1 MKIKQLVIFGKLRD
15 AWMKFAFALAWV
27 NTRLLLS
34 IVYFIVLPP
43 IAIGLRLFG
52 KDYLHLGK
60 RQNGSYWL
68 NKEPVDKSI
77 NRQRRQF

>member
-1 MKIKQLVIFGKLRD
+1 
-15 AWMKFAFALAWV
+15 V

-52 KDYLHLGK
+52 KDYLHLRRGK
-60 RQNGSYWL
+60 NGSYWL
-68 NKEPVDKSI
+68 HKEPVDHSI
-77 NRQRRQF
+77 IRQRRQF